1 MFVNGAASSSC
12 IQTPGSSSPGLI
24 KLSYTARHYQ
34 SSEES
39 GVLKQG
45 YLK

>member
-1 MFVNGAASSSC
+1 MCLSMELPVVPV
-12 IQTPGSSSPGLI
+12 QTPGSSSPGLI

-34 SSEES
+34 SSGES